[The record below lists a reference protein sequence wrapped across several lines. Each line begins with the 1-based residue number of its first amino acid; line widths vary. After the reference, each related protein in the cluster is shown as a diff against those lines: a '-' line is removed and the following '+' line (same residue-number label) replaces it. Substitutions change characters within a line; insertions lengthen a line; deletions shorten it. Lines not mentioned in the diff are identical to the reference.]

1 MNEITLHDRWLV
13 KAPREDVFRIM
24 TDFEKFPEN
33 FPKVAESIRIK
44 KKGRERLGDRSDREV
59 IR

>member
-1 MNEITLHDRWLV
+1 MAGQGSQGGCIQNHDR
-13 KAPREDVFRIM
+13 FRKVSR
-24 TDFEKFPEN
+24 KFPEGR
-33 FPKVAESIRIK
+33 RIDTDQ